1 MNCSEENMQT
11 VIQGQVHEHQVKLIR
26 AGQSIKQEK
35 KKLESIA
42 KEVRNTVI

>member
-11 VIQGQVHEHQVKLIR
+11 VIQGVHEHQVKLIR
-26 AGQSIKQEK
+26 AGQSIKQGK